1 MFNWNVDEERFK
13 KEDPKGYKLWRLT
26 QLINYGLDGEKLDR
40 NEVKKAWTKIEENL
54 DPYKKRLLKFLL
66 WKKLYLLPAN
76 INFWD
81 MPRLKKI

>member
-40 NEVKKAWTKIEENL
+40 NEVKKAWSRIEENL
-54 DPYKKRLLKFLL
+54 DPYKKRLLKFLI
-66 WKKLYLLPAN
+66 WKKLYLLPVN